1 MVKRPNHRKNKNKK
15 KRTRIPSRERHYL
28 SFKEKSVLQIIAL
41 SIVIGF
47 IAIAY
52 MMDIRLMASASSPG
66 LSLRRTLSWESIQL
80 LTNFSDFKT
89 WLLSIRALIVVLL
102 IVAILVTVCNFWV
115 QWTWHELRTLSL
127 SQDQDQEEVDV

>member
-15 KRTRIPSRERHYL
+15 KRKQSPSRDRHYL
-28 SFKEKSVLQIIAL
+28 SFREKSILQIIAL
-41 SIVIGF
+41 LIVIGF

-89 WLLSIRALIVVLL
+89 WLLSIQALIVVLL
-102 IVAILVTVCNFWV
+102 IFAILVTVCNFWV
-115 QWTWHELRTLSL
+115 QWTWHELRTLFF
-127 SQDQDQEEVDV
+127 SQDQCQEEVEA

>member
-1 MVKRPNHRKNKNKK
+1 M
-15 KRTRIPSRERHYL
+15 

-52 MMDIRLMASASSPG
+52 MMDTRLMASASSPG
-66 LSLRRTLSWESIQL
+66 LSLRRTLSWESIQV

-89 WLLSIRALIVVLL
+89 WLFGIQALIVILL
-102 IVAILVTVCNFWV
+102 IFAFCVTICNFWV
-115 QWTWHELRTLSL
+115 QWTWHELRTLFF
-127 SQDQDQEEVDV
+127 SQDQGQEEVEA

>member
-47 IAIAY
+47 IAIA
-52 MMDIRLMASASSPG
+52 
-66 LSLRRTLSWESIQL
+66 
-80 LTNFSDFKT
+80 
-89 WLLSIRALIVVLL
+89 LIVILL
-102 IVAILVTVCNFWV
+102 IFAFFVTVCNFWV
-115 QWTWHELRTLSL
+115 QWTWHELRTLFF
-127 SQDQDQEEVDV
+127 SQDQGQEEVEA

>member
-15 KRTRIPSRERHYL
+15 KRKQSPSRKRHYL

-41 SIVIGF
+41 LIVIGF

-52 MMDIRLMASASSPG
+52 MMDIRLMASANSPG

-89 WLLSIRALIVVLL
+89 WLLSIQALIVVLL
-102 IVAILVTVCNFWV
+102 IFAILVTFCNFWV
-115 QWTWHELRTLSL
+115 QWTWHELRTLFF
-127 SQDQDQEEVDV
+127 SQDQCQEEVEA

>member
-28 SFKEKSVLQIIAL
+28 SFKEKSVLQIISL
-41 SIVIGF
+41 LIVIGF

-52 MMDIRLMASASSPG
+52 MMDMRLLASAGSPG

-89 WLLSIRALIVVLL
+89 WLLSIQALIVALL
-102 IVAILVTVCNFWV
+102 IFAFLGDGL
-115 QWTWHELRTLSL
+115 QLLGSMDL
-127 SQDQDQEEVDV
+127 A

>member
-15 KRTRIPSRERHYL
+15 KRTRISSRERHYL

-52 MMDIRLMASASSPG
+52 MMDIHLMASASSTG
-66 LSLRRTLSWESIQL
+66 LSLRRTLSWESIQV

-89 WLLSIRALIVVLL
+89 WLFGIQALIVLLL
-102 IVAILVTVCNFWV
+102 IFAFFVTICNFWV
-115 QWTWHELRTLSL
+115 QWTWHELRTLFF
-127 SQDQDQEEVDV
+127 SQDKGQEEVDA

>member
-15 KRTRIPSRERHYL
+15 KGKQSPSRERHYL
-28 SFKEKSVLQIIAL
+28 SFREKSVLQIIAL
-41 SIVIGF
+41 LIAIGS

-89 WLLSIRALIVVLL
+89 WLFSIQALIVVLL
-102 IVAILVTVCNFWV
+102 IFAFLVTVCNFWV
-115 QWTWHELRTLSL
+115 QWTWHELRTLFF
-127 SQDQDQEEVDV
+127 SQDKGQEEVEA

>member
-41 SIVIGF
+41 LIVIGF

-52 MMDIRLMASASSPG
+52 MMDIRLLASASSPG
-66 LSLRRTLSWESIQL
+66 LSLRRTLSWESIEV

-89 WLLSIRALIVVLL
+89 WLFGIQALIVILL
-102 IVAILVTVCNFWV
+102 IFAFCVTICNFWV
-115 QWTWHELRTLSL
+115 QWTWHELRTLFF
-127 SQDQDQEEVDV
+127 SQDQGQEEVEA

>member
-47 IAIAY
+47 IAFAY
-52 MMDIRLMASASSPG
+52 MMDIRLLASASSPG

-89 WLLSIRALIVVLL
+89 WLLGIQALIVVLL
-102 IVAILVTVCNFWV
+102 IFAILVTVCNFWV
-115 QWTWHELRTLSL
+115 QWTWHELRTLFF
-127 SQDQDQEEVDV
+127 SQDQGQEEVEA